1 MVLLLV
7 SNDSKPKSESSYG
20 SIGKNNVLLFKHPF
34 KTTKIG
40 HISSNKTYL
49 PNSRV
54 LLKDM

>member
-1 MVLLLV
+1 MIKNLNQKVVMGLLV
-7 SNDSKPKSESSYG
+7 
-20 SIGKNNVLLFKHPF
+20 KNNVLLFKHPF